1 MHPYYS
7 PLTIWGF
14 FLCKRFNRSYQ
25 MSEGDG
31 RLFKAHLPN
40 TGEQDHL
47 GQIFTATSLG
57 IIAGLGLMVKDKKED
72 LS

>member
-1 MHPYYS
+1 
-7 PLTIWGF
+7 
-14 FLCKRFNRSYQ
+14 